1 METAATTMTSA
12 VLNSRVVSSAALTVP
27 TEAVS
32 RAEHVP
38 HRWRNLLTLTGV
50 TVVDNTEAGLTSTLF
65 PTIARDL
72 ALNNANLGVL
82 AALGKIAGVPA
93 GPFWVWLAS
102 RIGRRRALVAT
113 TLTGGMFGIAAGF
126 SHDFLQLLIFNSLL
140 AACIIGGSPIANAV
154 LADSF
159 ADRDRGK
166 AAGYFYGVVSLMA
179 SVIGPLIALFTGLS
193 DGWRYGMWTIG
204 AICILAG
211 LLVGMLFKDPGVG
224 ASEKQLADLSET
236 ARIKSRVSV
245 QSVISLFR
253 IRTFSVMMLSR
264 LLSGH
269 LLINIFGI
277 QFLVTER
284 GFSNAVAASVL
295 LPFGLGYFAATIA
308 GGWLLV
314 ALDRVMPQRGRVLYI
329 QAAQVL
335 FAVFAFVATQ
345 LYRGDNIA
353 VYGLFWAVLGA
364 GQGLNPPVNRPIV
377 AAVVLPEL
385 RGQAFAI
392 WLTIF
397 ETIGWALFSL
407 GAGQLASAL
416 GIQAVFLGVLVVLM
430 LVNAA
435 VLGALY
441 LTYPRDVERV
451 ETALERRRLE
461 ALAYPERGDLGPARV
476 AAQTV

>member
-1 METAATTMTSA
+1 MTSA
-12 VLNSRVVSSAALTVP
+12 GITSGALSSGSVAVPVQAAT
-27 TEAVS
+27 

-50 TVVDNTEAGLTSTLF
+50 TIVDNTEAGLTSTLF

-72 ALNNANLGVL
+72 ALNNANLGLL

-93 GPFWVWLAS
+93 GPAWVWLAS
-102 RIGRRRALVAT
+102 RIGRRGALIAT
-113 TLTGGMFGIAAGF
+113 TLTGGAFGIAAGF
-126 SHDFLQLLIFNSLL
+126 SQNFVQLLLFNSLL

-166 AAGYFYGVVSLMA
+166 AAGYFYGVVSLVA
-179 SVIGPLIALFTGLS
+179 SVIGPIIALFTGLT

-204 AICILAG
+204 SICIVAG
-211 LLVGMLFKDPGVG
+211 LLVAVVFKDPGVG
-224 ASEKQLADLSET
+224 ASEKQLADLSEA
-236 ARIKSRVSV
+236 ARVKSRVTV
-245 QSVISLFR
+245 QSVVSLFG
-253 IRTFSVMMLSR
+253 IPTFSVMMLSR

-295 LPFGLGYFAATIA
+295 LPFGLGYFAATVA

-314 ALDRVMPQRGRVLYI
+314 ALDRVLPYRGRVVYI
-329 QAAQVL
+329 QLAQVL
-335 FAVFAFVATQ
+335 FAVVAFGATQ
-345 LYRGDNIA
+345 LYQGNNIA
-353 VYGLFWAVLGA
+353 VYGLFWAILGA
-364 GQGLNPPVNRPIV
+364 GQGFNPPVNRPIV

-407 GAGQLASAL
+407 GAGQLAAAL
-416 GIQAVFLGVLVVLM
+416 GIHTVFLWILVILM
-430 LVNAA
+430 LVNAV

-441 LTYPRDVERV
+441 LTYPRDVQRV
-451 ETALERRRLE
+451 ETTLEKRRLE
-461 ALAYPERGDLGPARV
+461 ALAA
-476 AAQTV
+476 

>member
-1 METAATTMTSA
+1 MTSA
-12 VLNSRVVSSAALTVP
+12 GITSGALVPGSVVVPVDAA
-27 TEAVS
+27 AK
-32 RAEHVP
+32 AEHVP
-38 HRWRNLLTLTGV
+38 YRWRNLLTLTGV
-50 TVVDNTEAGLTSTLF
+50 SIVDNTETGLTATLF

-72 ALNNANLGVL
+72 ALNNANLGLL

-93 GPFWVWLAS
+93 GPAWVWLAS
-102 RIGRRRALVAT
+102 RIGRRRALIAT
-113 TLTGGMFGIAAGF
+113 TLTGGAFGIAAGF
-126 SHDFLQLLIFNSLL
+126 SQNFAQLLVFNSLL
-140 AACIIGGSPIANAV
+140 AACVIGGSPIANAV

-166 AAGYFYGVVSLMA
+166 AAGYFYGVISLVA
-179 SVIGPLIALFTGLS
+179 SIIGPLIALFTGLT

-211 LLVGMLFKDPGVG
+211 FLVAFVFKDPGVG
-224 ASEKQLADLSET
+224 ASEKQLADLSES
-236 ARIKSRVSV
+236 ARVKSRVTV
-245 QSVISLFR
+245 QSVASLFR
-253 IRTFSVMMLSR
+253 IPTFSVMMLSR

-314 ALDRVMPQRGRVLYI
+314 ALDRVLPHRGRVVYI
-329 QAAQVL
+329 QLAQVL
-335 FAVFAFVATQ
+335 FAVVAFAATQ
-345 LYRGDNIA
+345 VYQGDNIA
-353 VYGLFWAVLGA
+353 VYGLFWAILGA
-364 GQGLNPPVNRPIV
+364 GQGFNPPVNRPIV

-407 GAGQLASAL
+407 GAGQLATAL
-416 GIQAVFLGVLVVLM
+416 GIHTVFLWILVVLM
-430 LVNAA
+430 LVNAV

-441 LTYPRDVERV
+441 FTYGNDVRRV
-451 ETALERRRLE
+451 ETTLATRRLE
-461 ALAYPERGDLGPARV
+461 ALA
-476 AAQTV
+476 AA